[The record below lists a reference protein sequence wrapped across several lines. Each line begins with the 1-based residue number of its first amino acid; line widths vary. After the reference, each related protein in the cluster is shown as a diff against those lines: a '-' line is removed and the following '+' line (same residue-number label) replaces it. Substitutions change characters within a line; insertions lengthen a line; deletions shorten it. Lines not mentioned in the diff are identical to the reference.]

1 MTVRGSLLSF
11 RIQRFETTIVVGAA
25 VLSVLVSA
33 LVILLVN
40 TRYSACLTNV
50 DLNQTAFCQTG
61 LFPWL
66 GRIARLSVSIVPVFP
81 VVAGLLAGG
90 PIVARELESGT
101 ARLAWSIGPSRLRWL
116 AQRAIPIFLM
126 VAAAAIAVGFT
137 AEALVHLLTPSL
149 DLDRSFEGFRNRG
162 LLVGVQAVLVAS
174 IALAVG
180 ALLGRSVPTFVLT
193 LVLVGGLGIAVD
205 KVERSILTNEAA
217 IADAQT
223 FSFDT
228 NLVLEDRLRLP
239 DGSVLTWDEAMATH
253 PGAPERLGRV
263 ERHPRRRALHSGRA
277 LPRRRAARGAG
288 AARDLAWLRNARD
301 VRRAE
306 APPALIIA
314 P

>member
-1 MTVRGSLLSF
+1 
-11 RIQRFETTIVVGAA
+11 
-25 VLSVLVSA
+25 
-33 LVILLVN
+33 VILLVN

-239 DGSVLTWDEAMATH
+239 DGSVLTWDEATATH
-253 PGAPERLGRV
+253 PELQNGWDESSGIRDVVLYIPGERYHDV
-263 ERHPRRRALHSGRA
+263 ERREALALLGISLGFGTLATFVVLRRR
-277 LPRRRAARGAG
+277 PR
-288 AARDLAWLRNARD
+288 
-301 VRRAE
+301 
-306 APPALIIA
+306 
-314 P
+314 

>member
-40 TRYSACLTNV
+40 TRYSGCLTDA

-101 ARLAWSIGPSRLRWL
+101 ARLAWSLGPSRLRWL
-116 AQRAIPIFLM
+116 AQRAIPIILM
-126 VAAAAIAVGFT
+126 VAAAAIVVGLT
-137 AEALVHLLTPSL
+137 AEALRHLLTPAL

-217 IADAQT
+217 IADAET

-253 PGAPERLGRV
+253 PELQNGWDESSGIRDVVLYIPGERYHDV
-263 ERHPRRRALHSGRA
+263 ERREALALLGISLGFGTLATFVVLRRR
-277 LPRRRAARGAG
+277 PR
-288 AARDLAWLRNARD
+288 
-301 VRRAE
+301 
-306 APPALIIA
+306 
-314 P
+314 